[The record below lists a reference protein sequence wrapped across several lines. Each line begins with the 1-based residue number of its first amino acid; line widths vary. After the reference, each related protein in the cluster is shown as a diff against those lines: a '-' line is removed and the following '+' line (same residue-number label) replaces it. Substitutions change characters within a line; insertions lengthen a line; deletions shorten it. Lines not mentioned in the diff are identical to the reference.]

1 MNDYLFSSLAICY
14 EKSILLHI
22 YIYIEYSIYMI
33 ENNHVIFMT
42 MLYLYFN
49 SFFVFLLQIL
59 VIHKYWFFTFHS
71 VMSSSMTYQYLIV
84 LKLCYVWHQHA
95 GNFMLISEMKII
107 FCIALLVL
115 YFLMQKV
122 VSKIKIIF
130 WFYQQVI
137 RTLSTGHLN
146 GVIFM
151 FP

>member
-22 YIYIEYSIYMI
+22 YIYIEYSIYLI

-71 VMSSSMTYQYLIV
+71 VMPSSMTCQYLIV

-137 RTLSTGHLN
+137 RTSSTGHLN
-146 GVIFM
+146 DVIFM